1 MSDLHQGG
9 CQCGAVRYQF
19 RAPLRDIAHCHCS
32 ICRRSTGGILV
43 TWITVPL
50 AAFTWLR
57 GEPARFASSPS
68 CERYF
73 CSGCGAHL
81 ALFTTLSPR
90 AWISPSPRLTTRS
103 RPPPTGISGPK
114 AGCPGWRSTPGCPK
128 SFKNTSTR
136 SACLSRRRHFVVLH
150 R

>member
-9 CQCGAVRYQF
+9 CQCGAMRYQF

-50 AAFTWLR
+50 AAFTWQR
-57 GEPARFASSPS
+57 GEPARFASSPT

-73 CSGCGAHL
+73 CPNCGAHL
-81 ALFTTLSPR
+81 ALFTTLSPNSLDVTIATLDHPEHAAADR
-90 AWISPSPRLTTRS
+90 HIWTQSRLPWLEVDPSLPREQQEQ
-103 RPPPTGISGPK
+103 ID
-114 AGCPGWRSTPGCPK
+114 
-128 SFKNTSTR
+128 
-136 SACLSRRRHFVVLH
+136 
-150 R
+150 